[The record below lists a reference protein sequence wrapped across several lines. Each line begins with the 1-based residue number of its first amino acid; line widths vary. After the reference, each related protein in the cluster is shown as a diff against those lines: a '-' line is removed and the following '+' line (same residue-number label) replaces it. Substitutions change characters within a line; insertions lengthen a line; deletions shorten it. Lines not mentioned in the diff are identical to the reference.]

1 MQPNPAECT
10 PLFFLCHLVSPSSS
24 FKSYES
30 DAGLRI
36 DENTES
42 GGNKVMVTG
51 FTDEAACH
59 IEPRR

>member
-1 MQPNPAECT
+1 METNSAECT

-36 DENTES
+36 DENTDS
-42 GGNKVMVTG
+42 GENKVMVTG
-51 FTDEAACH
+51 FTDKAACQVEH
-59 IEPRR
+59 RW